1 MFSPFPWH
9 CFLFSPFSSVLKSS
23 ILQDIVPQDQTMPV
37 YDLFYHISALPGTIL
52 FLFFSLL
59 LNFVYISILIKK
71 LLWLSSSCSC
81 SFPETS
87 LNRSIAFCS
96 NAFAFFTSFS
106 SHMSLE
112 RPLSQSETS
121 FFKRLITICICAG
134 VFADAICL
142 ALFPSLTATL
152 PERFSLSGSA
162 SGASDDRTS

>member
-52 FLFFSLL
+52 FLFFSLP

-71 LLWLSSSCSC
+71 LLWLSTSCSC

-121 FFKRLITICICAG
+121 FFKRLITICIWRLC
-134 VFADAICL
+134 
-142 ALFPSLTATL
+142 
-152 PERFSLSGSA
+152 RRYLSGSLSLINGHLA
-162 SGASDDRTS
+162 GTLFIVRLCFRGFG